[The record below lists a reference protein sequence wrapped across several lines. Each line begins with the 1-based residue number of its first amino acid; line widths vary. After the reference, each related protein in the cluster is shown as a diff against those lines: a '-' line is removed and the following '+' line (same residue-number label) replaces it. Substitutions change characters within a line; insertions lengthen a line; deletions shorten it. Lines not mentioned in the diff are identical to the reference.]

1 MTLLVSAGEGSG
13 DAMAAPVVR
22 RLGTPAFGLGGRALG
37 AAGTELLVDLASLT
51 AMGIGSVVARAPA
64 IARAAHRLLAEAKA
78 RRARAALL
86 VGYSEFNAWLGPRL
100 RELGVRVLWYAPP
113 QVWAWRAGRAPGLR
127 RAVDR
132 MAVVL
137 PFEEELWRGHGV
149 DAHFVGHPSLELSPA
164 SREAV
169 RQRLGLTPWAE
180 YVAILPGSR
189 PHEVKRHLGPMLDA
203 LAILRAERGALD
215 ARVVIA
221 PALERRFAETV
232 AERAVSSGV
241 SAIESSAPAVLT
253 AFDVALAAS
262 GSVTLECVAAEVPP
276 VIGYRAGPLTELVAK
291 RLLSVSMVG
300 LPNLVL
306 GERVF
311 PELLQARFSAE
322 NLAEEAG
329 RLLDERAKYVRAC
342 RDVKAQ
348 LCPEERLPS
357 SAHVARLIAPWLS

>member
-1 MTLLVSAGEGSG
+1 
-13 DAMAAPVVR
+13 MAAPVVR
-22 RLGTPAFGLGGRALG
+22 RLGAPAFGLGGRALG

-64 IARAAHRLLAEAKA
+64 IVLAARKLLAESKA

-100 RELGVRVLWYAPP
+100 RALGVRVLWYAPP
-113 QVWAWRAGRAPGLR
+113 QIWAWRSGRAPGLG

-137 PFEEELWRGHGV
+137 PFEEALWRSFGV
-149 DAHFVGHPSLELSPA
+149 DAHFVGHPSLERSAA

-169 RQRLGLTPWAE
+169 RERLGLAPWAE
-180 YVAILPGSR
+180 YLAILPGSR
-189 PHEVKRHLGPMLDA
+189 PHEVSRHLGPMLEA
-203 LAILRAERGALD
+203 LAILRADRGALD
-215 ARVVIA
+215 ARVIVA
-221 PALERRFAETV
+221 PSLGRSVADEMARRSA
-232 AERAVSSGV
+232 AAGV
-241 SAIESSAPAVLT
+241 SVIESSAPGVLT

-291 RLLSVSMVG
+291 RLLSVEMVG

-311 PELLQARFSAE
+311 PELLQSAFTAD

-329 RLLDERAKYVRAC
+329 RLLDERAAFVRAC
-342 RDVKAQ
+342 RDVKAR
-348 LCPEERLPS
+348 LCPSERPES
-357 SAHVARLIAPWLS
+357 SAHVARLLAPWLS